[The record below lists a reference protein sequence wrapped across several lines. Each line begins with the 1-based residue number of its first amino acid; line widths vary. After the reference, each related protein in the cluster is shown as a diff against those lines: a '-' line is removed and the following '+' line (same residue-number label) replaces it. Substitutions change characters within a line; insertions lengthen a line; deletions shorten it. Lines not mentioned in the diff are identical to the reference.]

1 MTDTS
6 MSGDT
11 LVRPLIL
18 ERVRIRSSRKRS
30 RHTRFKHWVRRHKAL
45 STLIVVALLLLALL
59 IAWLIHLNRQLGE
72 IDRFPLDLDRDGR
85 PAQGIGVN
93 ILRLGLDDNDYL
105 DDVGDRKSTRLNSS
119 H

>member
-72 IDRFPLDLDRDGR
+72 IDRFPLDLDRAGR
-85 PAQGIGVN
+85 PARSEGWRGGEEGVGQG
-93 ILRLGLDDNDYL
+93 R
-105 DDVGDRKSTRLNSS
+105 
-119 H
+119 